1 VLSGETARILVDGA
15 IPGTA
20 ALERLA
26 LESYG
31 HFTAMQVRG
40 GAVRGLALH
49 LARLDAASIEMF
61 GAAADGER
69 VRGYVRQALDGTA
82 DASVRVYVLAPDRD
96 SKAADGHPSVTVT
109 IRPPGELRPA
119 RFRLRS
125 VPYQRSLAHIKH
137 LGDFGQ
143 AYYRQRVASD
153 GFDEALLTG
162 PDGLISEGCISNV
175 GCIDGDVVCWPA
187 APLLAGVTMQ
197 LLQQRLA
204 AAGISWRQRPIRLA
218 DLAGMTGM
226 FVTSARGIAPVIG
239 VDDLSLPVASDT
251 MARLAQCYDSVPWDP
266 V

>member
-1 VLSGETARILVDGA
+1 MLSGETARILVDGA
-15 IPGTA
+15 EPGTA
-20 ALERLA
+20 ALQRLA

-40 GAVRGLALH
+40 GGVRGLALH
-49 LARLDAASIEMF
+49 LARLDGASMEMF
-61 GAAADGER
+61 GAPADGER
-69 VRGYVRQALDGTA
+69 VRRYIRQALGGTA
-82 DASVRVYVLAPDRD
+82 NASVRVYVLAADPD
-96 SKAADGHPSVTVT
+96 SAADGHPSVTVT
-109 IRPPGELRPA
+109 VRPPAKLAAAE
-119 RFRLRS
+119 FRLRS

-143 AYYRQRVASD
+143 TYYRQQAAAA

-197 LLQQRLA
+197 LLQQRLG
-204 AAGISWRQRPIRLA
+204 AAGISWCLRPIRLT

-226 FVTSARGIAPVIG
+226 FVTSARGIAPVTE
-239 VDDLSLPVASDT
+239 VDGRKTPVAAYL
-251 MARLAQCYDSVPWDP
+251 MAQLTECYESVRFDP

>member
-1 VLSGETARILVDGA
+1 VLTGETARILVDGA
-15 IPGTA
+15 IPGEA
-20 ALERLA
+20 ALQRLA

-49 LARLDAASIEMF
+49 LARLDAASTEMF
-61 GAAADGER
+61 GAPADGDR
-69 VRGYVRQALDGTA
+69 VRGYIRRALAGTA
-82 DASVRVYVLAPDRD
+82 DASVRVYVLAPDPAP
-96 SKAADGHPSVTVT
+96 AAGGHPSVTVT
-109 IRPPGELRPA
+109 VRPPGELTPA

-143 AYYRQRVASD
+143 SYYRQQAATA

-175 GCIDGDVVCWPA
+175 GCVDGDVVCWPA

-197 LLQQRLA
+197 LLQQRLG
-204 AAGISWRQRPIRLA
+204 AAGVSWCQRPIRLA
-218 DLAGMTGM
+218 DLAGITGM
-226 FVTSARGIAPVIG
+226 FVTSARGIAPVTG
-239 VDDLSLPVASDT
+239 VDDISLPVAADM